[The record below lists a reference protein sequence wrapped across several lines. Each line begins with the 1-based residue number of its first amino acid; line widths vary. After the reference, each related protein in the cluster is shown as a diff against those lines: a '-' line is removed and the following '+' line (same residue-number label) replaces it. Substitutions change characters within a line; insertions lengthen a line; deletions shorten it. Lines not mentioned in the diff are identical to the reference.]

1 VSPLLYL
8 LLFVRIHLPNPFIY
22 CLFRSPSPLLSLPF
36 TVAGTQQ
43 KVVYYGSDGIA
54 CAPRPSTTGG
64 SSGKTNAASA
74 ANNTKGANRR
84 ASIRLGHTI
93 GELFK
98 EQQSQGVPTVVM
110 SKRDLTK
117 SHRDQLLLKS
127 NKLYLKQP
135 MQAKLDK
142 MTKVQTKM
150 TQRQNEVN
158 SGQHQHPSHM
168 LTKPEW
174 GDTDILPVPH
184 RAVKQY
190 TPRGDVASQDL
201 FRELR
206 KPASPEVLN
215 SLAF

>member
-1 VSPLLYL
+1 ML
-8 LLFVRIHLPNPFIY
+8 
-22 CLFRSPSPLLSLPF
+22 
-36 TVAGTQQ
+36 
-43 KVVYYGSDGIA
+43 
-54 CAPRPSTTGG
+54 
-64 SSGKTNAASA
+64 
-74 ANNTKGANRR
+74 
-84 ASIRLGHTI
+84 
-93 GELFK
+93 
-98 EQQSQGVPTVVM
+98 
-110 SKRDLTK
+110 SKRDLSK
-117 SHRDQLLLKS
+117 AHRDQLLLKS

-142 MTKVQTKM
+142 MTKVQKKM
-150 TQRQNEVN
+150 TQKQNEVK
-158 SGQHQHPSHM
+158 SRQHQHPSHM

-190 TPRGDVASQDL
+190 TPREDVASQDL